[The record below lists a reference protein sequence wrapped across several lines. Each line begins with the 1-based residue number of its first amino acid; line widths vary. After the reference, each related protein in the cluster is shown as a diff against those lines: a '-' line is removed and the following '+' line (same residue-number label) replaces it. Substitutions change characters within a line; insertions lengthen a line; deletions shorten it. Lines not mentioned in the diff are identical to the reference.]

1 MFKNISTGKIALFI
15 IIIFGLMNALTL
27 IFLGG
32 FKIYL
37 DNNWSV
43 VVVLAILPLVG
54 YFFIKYVLDQFIFR
68 KIKLIYKIISKTK
81 SGRSSNV
88 SVDNL
93 LRASSLDKVNKEVS
107 RWAIE
112 TEQEIKSLKKLE
124 SYRRNYVGN
133 ISHELKTP
141 IFTIQGY
148 LHTLLDGGM
157 YDESVNRKYLER
169 AAANIERLQN
179 IVDDLEVINKLE
191 SGGVAFDISNFD
203 IKELA
208 IEVFRDLE
216 LIAKKANIEL
226 NFKDGAKSPFI
237 VKADRES
244 IRQVLVNLITN
255 SIKYGKE
262 EGYTYISFYDMADKV
277 LVEISDNGIGIDEN
291 HLSHLFDR
299 FYRVD
304 PSRSRSQGGS
314 GLGLSIVKH
323 IVEGHEQNIN
333 VRSSTGIGSTF
344 GFTLQKG
351 T

>member
-1 MFKNISTGKIALFI
+1 MFKNISTGKIATFI
-15 IIIFGLMNALTL
+15 IITFGLMNALTL

-32 FKIYL
+32 LNIYL
-37 DNNWSV
+37 ENNWTV
-43 VVVLAILPLVG
+43 ILVLAILPLIG
-54 YFFIKYVLDQFIFR
+54 YFFIKYILDQFIFR

-93 LRASSLDKVNKEVS
+93 LKDSSLDKVNREVS

-112 TEQEIKSLKKLE
+112 TEQEIKSLQKLE
-124 SYRRNYVGN
+124 TYRRNYVGN

-157 YDESVNRKYLER
+157 YDEAVNRKYLER

-203 IKELA
+203 IKELT

-216 LIAKKANIEL
+216 LIAKNANIEL
-226 NFKDGAKSPFI
+226 NFKDGANSPFI

-244 IRQVLVNLITN
+244 IRQVFVNLITN

-262 EGYTYISFYDMADKV
+262 KGNTYVSFYDMADTV
-277 LVEISDNGIGIDEN
+277 LVEISDNGIGIEEK
-291 HLSHLFDR
+291 HLPHLFDR

-323 IVEGHEQNIN
+323 IVEGHGQNIN
-333 VRSSTGIGSTF
+333 VRSSRGIGSTF
-344 GFTLQKG
+344 GFTLQKEI
-351 T
+351 